1 MKRKFIF
8 SCILFLGFLGINKTF
23 AQVEPKENE
32 PIKVFKTTNDIS
44 EPSGAVMINS
54 PVINQNI
61 TVQEVDLLWD
71 VQHPFHQNQQQATQ
85 KENYTNKRILKPGDA
100 IIFEVDNNTI
110 KEDSSFFP
118 LLPAEIEEAI
128 TRTPIWIHYDL
139 RFKFRLIENTAH
151 RTKMIDLLNATPKQY
166 LDEVAFMLTYLP
178 YEVLK
183 DGRFIND

>member
-8 SCILFLGFLGINKTF
+8 SCILFLGFLGINETF

-71 VQHPFHQNQQQATQ
+71 VQHPFHQNQQ
-85 KENYTNKRILKPGDA
+85 GDHCPHRA
-100 IIFEVDNNTI
+100 P
-110 KEDSSFFP
+110 S
-118 LLPAEIEEAI
+118 LLY
-128 TRTPIWIHYDL
+128 RY
-139 RFKFRLIENTAH
+139 
-151 RTKMIDLLNATPKQY
+151 
-166 LDEVAFMLTYLP
+166 
-178 YEVLK
+178 
-183 DGRFIND
+183 